1 MAFFLCHIFSVS
13 ISTDLKYKTMRK
25 KIEETLER
33 KLAEAQAVK
42 KWFEDEYEPAMTDE
56 DVVAEWEKNGSN
68 IHAQIQILR
77 FLLDD

>member
-1 MAFFLCHIFSVS
+1 
-13 ISTDLKYKTMRK
+13 MRK
-25 KIEETLER
+25 KIEETLDR
-33 KLAEAQAVK
+33 KLAEAQTVK

>member
-1 MAFFLCHIFSVS
+1 MI
-13 ISTDLKYKTMRK
+13 K

-33 KLAEAQAVK
+33 KLEEAQAVK

-56 DVVAEWEKNGSN
+56 NVVAEWDKKGSN
-68 IHAQIQILR
+68 IHAQIQLLR